1 MRNVKIYKDKKEG
14 SKKLVEAVI
23 KQAFLDIKANCKKK
37 DAFEFL
43 LNYQNFFYNDILE
56 ISKNEMQ
63 ILISQECI
71 RSKRKSRKNL
81 KEE

>member
-1 MRNVKIYKDKKEG
+1 MPKPYICKDQRDG
-14 SKKLVEAVI
+14 SKKLIEAII
-23 KQAFLDIKANCKKK
+23 KQAVVDIKSNFKKEN
-37 DAFEFL
+37 AFYFL
-43 LNYQNFFYNDILE
+43 ENYQKTFYNDIVT

-63 ILISQECI
+63 ILISQELI

>member
-1 MRNVKIYKDKKEG
+1 MPKTYICKDQRDG
-14 SKKLVEAVI
+14 SKKLVEAII
-23 KQAFLDIKANCKKK
+23 KQAFLDIKANWKKE
-37 DAFEFL
+37 DAFDFL
-43 LNYQNFFYNDILE
+43 INYHRSFYNDIVE
-56 ISKNEMQ
+56 ISRNEMK